1 MALNPNAL
9 TSVENVRI
17 QLDITLGDLDADLTI
32 KLEKLINSASSA
44 IESFTRRNLK
54 QNTHTEFADGDR
66 STLLITREWPI
77 TQIDE
82 LWIDNS
88 SEFTDPSAKLDSDQ
102 LAIVDDQTAVQLVKG
117 RVFPFGNYN
126 IKIIYQ
132 AGYSNVP
139 SDLELA
145 ADLYCEWLFRFNER
159 RDIGRTS
166 KSKGDESVS
175 MLQLVPDQIKA
186 LIEPYVRM
194 EMPNPRS
201 VRTL

>member
-1 MALNPNAL
+1 MALNANAL
-9 TSVENVRI
+9 TSVDNVRI
-17 QLDITLGDLDADLTI
+17 LLDIALGDLDADLTA
-32 KLEKLINSASSA
+32 KLEKLINAASNA
-44 IESFTRRNLK
+44 IEAFTRRSLK
-54 QNTHTEFADGDR
+54 QITHTEFSDGDR

-88 SEFTDPSAKLDSDQ
+88 SEFSDTSAKLDTDQ
-102 LAIVDDQTAVQLVKG
+102 YAIVDDETAVQLIKG
-117 RVFPFGNYN
+117 RVFSFGNYN
-126 IKIIYQ
+126 VKVVYQ
-132 AGYSNVP
+132 AGYAIAP

-175 MLQLVPDQIKA
+175 MLQNVPDQIKT
-186 LIEPYVRM
+186 LLEPYVRM
-194 EMPNPRS
+194 EVPNPRS
-201 VRTL
+201 VRTV